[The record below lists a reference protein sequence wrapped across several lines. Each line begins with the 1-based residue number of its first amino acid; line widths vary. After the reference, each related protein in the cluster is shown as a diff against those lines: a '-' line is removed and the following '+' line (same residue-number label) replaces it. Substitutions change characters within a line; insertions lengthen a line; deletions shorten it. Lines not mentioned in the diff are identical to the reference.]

1 MRRFSAGSL
10 PQRQQ
15 AGRTPNV
22 KAVRAILSILVS
34 VGLVLT
40 SSCSTSRPDAEPVSD
55 AGLPSEVSINS
66 GAGRGDALFVTLRLE
81 SGEELP
87 FFVDTGS
94 TCTCLDRSLEPK
106 LGKCLGTTLMLG
118 YGGTVPMRSWWAP
131 RLFLGHTPIK
141 TGRHVYTLDCPQ
153 NASQAGIR
161 TMGILGMDCLR
172 HYCIQLDFAARKMR
186 FLDPEHPGT
195 DLGRSFP
202 LTSSVWSGGA
212 SFVRHGSLVVE
223 SGSKTLVDTGCN
235 IDGLLVPQ
243 LFEGEARQRG
253 AVPVLRVEGGVVK
266 GPEPG
271 LLSCR
276 ESVWAGETYT
286 DLVIGECGG
295 SWMHRKLMGG
305 NAIGLRFL
313 ARHQVTFNFPKGVMY
328 LKRISAGP
336 L

>member
-1 MRRFSAGSL
+1 MKPL
-10 PQRQQ
+10 LK
-15 AGRTPNV
+15 T
-22 KAVRAILSILVS
+22 AVVQGISNIVAA
-34 VGLVLT
+34 VGMALT
-40 SSCSTSRPDAEPVSD
+40 CSCSTTPQAAGPAPDTT
-55 AGLPSEVSINS
+55 LPSEVNINS
-66 GAGRGDALFVTLRLE
+66 GAGRGDPLFVTLRLD

-87 FFVDTGS
+87 FLVDTGS
-94 TCTCLDRSLEPK
+94 TCTFLDRSLESK
-106 LGKCLGTTLMLG
+106 LGKCLGTTLMVG
-118 YGGTVPMRSWWAP
+118 HGGTVPIRAWWAP
-131 RLFLGHTPIK
+131 RLFLGHTPLK

-153 NASQAGIR
+153 NASQAGIH
-161 TMGILGMDCLR
+161 TLGILGMDCLR
-172 HYCIQLDFAARKMR
+172 HYCIQLDFAAGKMR
-186 FLDPEHPGT
+186 FLDPDHPGA
-195 DLGRSFP
+195 DLGWSFP

-212 SFVRHGSLVVE
+212 CFVRHGSLLGE

-266 GPEPG
+266 GAEPG

-276 ESVWAGETYT
+276 YSVWAGETYT

-295 SWMHRKLMGG
+295 SWMHRKFMGG

-328 LKRISAGP
+328 LKRASEGP
-336 L
+336 LTE